1 MGVARALALIAG
13 FQTALAGC
21 VGSAIAPRDALTVAI
36 TRQSGGR
43 VAPRPDSAAC
53 GSGAGM
59 GMGASDAVATSLL
72 ARTAGRN
79 ESRQFAPRWHEDQGH
94 AVTVR
99 IDDATAL
106 AGWNPAFRTEVAAA
120 LQAWEIAGSPVKFSL
135 VEGDDHADVHIHW
148 IEKFDAH
155 YEGWTTVSWNDAG
168 WLINGDVTL
177 ALHSPKGQPLTSDE
191 RRQVA
196 MHEIGHVLG
205 LSHRSSQS
213 SIMSPTVRV
222 MAIAPED
229 IETLRSLYLTHDG
242 SSSERSRAQGGGAST
257 ERCAGKK
264 P

>member
-13 FQTALAGC
+13 FQTALVSC

-43 VAPRPDSAAC
+43 VALRTDSAAC
-53 GSGAGM
+53 ASGAA
-59 GMGASDAVATSLL
+59 ASDAVASSVLTR
-72 ARTAGRN
+72 AATRN
-79 ESRQFAPRWHEDQGH
+79 KKRQFAPRWHEDQGH

-106 AGWNPAFRTEVAAA
+106 PGWNPAFRTEVAAA

-135 VEGDDHADVHIHW
+135 VDDDDHADVHVHW

-155 YEGWTTVSWNDAG
+155 YEGWTTVSWNDTG

-177 ALHSPKGQPLTSDE
+177 ALHSPKGQLLTSSE
-191 RRQVA
+191 RTQVA

-205 LSHRSSQS
+205 LSHSSS
-213 SIMSPTVRV
+213 SASIMSPTVRV
-222 MAIAPED
+222 MAIAAED
-229 IETLRSLYLTHDG
+229 IRTLRSLYVAQDG
-242 SSSERSRAQGGGAST
+242 SSLGRSMAQGAGAST
-257 ERCAGKK
+257 ERCADRK